1 MDNNNVIYVTNE
13 WRKVMSKQTNFKKI
27 FIIIGVLVALL
38 LIVKI
43 KDRKQGD
50 RSFKAYVLQ
59 VDTAKVDAIN
69 ITPKGSEETVSLIK
83 EGETWMLSMAG
94 KKISADE
101 SMIES
106 LLSQS
111 ASLKTKSVAAT
122 TKDRWA
128 EYEVTDS
135 AATRVVLKE
144 GKKTVSDFLIGKFS
158 YKQPPQGQNPY
169 MQQRQNIQMTSYVRL
184 NEEKEVYAV
193 DGYLSMMFNRDTD
206 AFRNKTV
213 ISGDP
218 ANWKKLVYS
227 YPADSSFT
235 LVNQGGKWMVNGAMA
250 DSASVA
256 SYLSKVSNLNGNSF
270 DNVTELFDGQQA
282 ELIVR
287 IEGDNAAPIEVKA
300 YRNNSGELIYT
311 SSLNTGNILASENI
325 KTSLF
330 VGKDEFII
338 Q

>member
-1 MDNNNVIYVTNE
+1 
-13 WRKVMSKQTNFKKI
+13 MSKQTNFKKI
-27 FIIIGVLVALL
+27 FIIIGVLLALL

-59 VDTAKVDAIN
+59 VDTAIVDAIN
-69 ITPKGSEETVSLIK
+69 ITPKGSDESIRLEKQDAAWILN
-83 EGETWMLSMAG
+83 LAG
-94 KKISADE
+94 KKVSADKG
-101 SMIES
+101 MIES

-122 TKDRWA
+122 SKDRWS

-144 GKKTVSDFLIGKFS
+144 GKKILSDFLIGKFS

-169 MQQRQNIQMTSYVRL
+169 MQQRQNVQMTSYIRL
-184 NEEKEVYAV
+184 NDEKEVYAV
-193 DGYLSMMFNRDTD
+193 DGYLSMMFNRNTD

-213 ISGDP
+213 VTGNP
-218 ANWKKLVYS
+218 ENWKKLVFS

-235 LVNQGGKWMVNGAMA
+235 LVNQGGKWMVNGSLA

-256 SYLSKVSNLNGNSF
+256 SYLSKIRYLNGSSF
-270 DNVTELFDGQQA
+270 DSETELFEGQQA
-282 ELIVR
+282 ELSVR
-287 IEGDNAAPIEVKA
+287 IEGNNAAPIEVKA
-300 YRNNSGELIYT
+300 YRNNNGELVYT
-311 SSLNTGNILASENI
+311 SSLNKGNILASENI

-330 VGKDEFII
+330 IGKDGFMAP
-338 Q
+338 